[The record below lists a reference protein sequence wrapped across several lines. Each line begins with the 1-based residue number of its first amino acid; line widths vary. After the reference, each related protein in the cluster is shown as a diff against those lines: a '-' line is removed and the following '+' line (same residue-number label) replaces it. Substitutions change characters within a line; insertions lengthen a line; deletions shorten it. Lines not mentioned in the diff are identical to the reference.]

1 VIWTVAHQP
10 PHWTVRND
18 AHYRALRALSRLA
31 PRLVDA
37 LEGESDRDVTAVT
50 AEVSAALDLVRE
62 SYHAPACTQEIPRDD
77 ARRLLLVGDAVWRLD
92 LALRAMKPMG
102 LPKRREPRATTEARL
117 HWHGRVEAE
126 LRELRALRRA
136 E

>member
-1 VIWTVAHQP
+1 MIWTVAHVA

-37 LEGESDRDVTAVT
+37 LEGDSDRDVTAVT

-62 SYHAPACTQEIPRDD
+62 SYHAPACTQEIPHDD

-117 HWHGRVEAE
+117 HWHSRVETE
-126 LRELRALRRA
+126 LKELRALRRA
-136 E
+136 A